1 VNEFSQV
8 LIRRSG
14 YEGEGFAQV
23 YDRYRPSPPQALVDI
38 LLLLA
43 GSERAER
50 VADLGAG
57 TGLSTRAWSSH
68 ASEVVGVEPNRA
80 MVEWARRATT
90 LPNVRYVEGFAA
102 ATGLAGESVDI
113 VTCAQAFHWME
124 PSAVLTE
131 VARILRRGGVF
142 AAYDYDVPP
151 IVRPEVDVAFAS
163 YFDARRVARERL
175 AVPAGAATWPKEGH
189 LSRLRD
195 SGHFWFTR
203 EFVCHSLVD
212 TDAARITGLAES
224 IGPPRAVF
232 SAAAPEVDET
242 FEALRLTARRVL
254 GDRVHP
260 MVVCYRVRV
269 GLK

>member
-23 YDRYRPSPPQALVDI
+23 YDHYRPSPPKALIDI

-43 GSERAER
+43 GLERADR

-57 TGLSTRAWSSH
+57 TGLSTRAWSSR
-68 ASEVVGVEPNRA
+68 ASEVVGIEPNRA

-90 LPNVRYVEGFAA
+90 SPNVRYVEGFAA

-124 PSAVLTE
+124 PGAVLAE
-131 VARILRRGGVF
+131 VARILRPGGVF

-151 IVRPEVDVAFAS
+151 IVRPEVDVAFAA
-163 YFDARRVARERL
+163 YFEARRVARERL
-175 AVPAGAATWPKEGH
+175 GVPAGAATWPKDGH
-189 LSRLRD
+189 LGRLRE

-203 EFVCHSLVD
+203 EFVCHSLVH
-212 TDAARITGLAES
+212 TDADRIVGLAERV
-224 IGPPRAVF
+224 GPPPGALGG
-232 SAAAPEVDET
+232 AAPEVDET
-242 FEALRLTARRVL
+242 FDALQSTARRVL

-260 MVVCYRVRV
+260 MVVCYRARV
-269 GLK
+269 GVK

>member
-8 LIRRSG
+8 LIGRSG

-23 YDRYRPSPPQALVDI
+23 YDHYRPSPPQALIDI

-57 TGLSTRAWSSH
+57 TGLSTRAWSSR
-68 ASEVVGVEPNRA
+68 ASEVIGVEPNRA
-80 MVEWARRATT
+80 MVEWARRATASA
-90 LPNVRYVEGFAA
+90 NVRYVEGFAA
-102 ATGLAGESVDI
+102 ATGLAAGSVDI
-113 VTCAQAFHWME
+113 VTCAQAFHWMD

-131 VARILRRGGVF
+131 ATRILRSGGVF

-163 YFDARRVARERL
+163 YFDARRIARDRL
-175 AVPAGAATWPKEGH
+175 GVPAGAATWPKEGH
-189 LSRLRD
+189 LSRLRE

-203 EFVCHSLVD
+203 EFVCHSLVH
-212 TDAARITGLAES
+212 TDADRIVGLAES
-224 IGPPRAVF
+224 IGPPRGAF
-232 SAAAPEVDET
+232 GDAAPEVDET
-242 FEALRLTARRVL
+242 FEALRLIARKVL

-260 MVVCYRVRV
+260 MVVCYRARV